1 MRRVLIIDD
10 SHLIRRVAR
19 AYLEQM
25 RFVVDEAE
33 AVPEAI
39 ERCKAQMPDIIL
51 LDWQLPTIGAY
62 EFLAALRPIITTQKP
77 YIVYCTTENDP
88 IDITKAMNAGADDY
102 LLKPFNRDDVE
113 AKFAEIPAAA

>member
-19 AYLEQM
+19 AYLERM
-25 RFVVDEAE
+25 RFDVVEAE

-39 ERCKAQMPDIIL
+39 ERCKERMPDVIL
-51 LDWQLPTIGAY
+51 LDWHLPTISAFD
-62 EFLAALRPIITTQKP
+62 FLAALRPLIAGAKP
-77 YIVYCTTENDP
+77 FIVYCTTENDP

-102 LLKPFNRDDVE
+102 LLKPFDRSDIE
-113 AKFAEIPAAA
+113 AKFAQIPVAA